1 MSIEWIEGVDDGGP
15 WSAAKPRLLR
25 LWRRTPAWVQGRN
38 QWLLLPK
45 FLVGSAVVL
54 DDAERVLLFRHTYR
68 NVYSRRAY
76 PRGWL
81 KAGEA
86 PATLLNARSSRNQ
99 ATGSERCRY
108 SIGGD
113 KALRRLDLI
122 FLCDL
127 VGDAFRPSAEVSDA
141 GFFTAHE
148 IDGRVE
154 PFHVQVAAYAAKVM
168 RGWWWANRRLRPLC
182 PHVKWVQ

>member
-1 MSIEWIEGVDDGGP
+1 MMRGP

-25 LWRRTPAWVQGRN
+25 LWRRTPAWVQGRIE
-38 QWLLLPK
+38 WLLLPK
-45 FLVGSAVVL
+45 FLVGSMAVVL

-68 NVYSRRAY
+68 QVY
-76 PRGWL
+76 PWGLPGGWL

-86 PATLLNARSSRNQ
+86 PGDAI
-99 ATGSERCRY
+99 EREVFEESGYRIRALHPLV
-108 SIGGD
+108 IGGD

-127 VGDAFRPSAEVSDA
+127 VGGAFRPSAEVSDA

-148 IDGRVE
+148 LDGRVE

-168 RGWWWANRRLRPLC
+168 RGEVAGQPPIAPALPSRQMGYNE
-182 PHVKWVQ
+182 